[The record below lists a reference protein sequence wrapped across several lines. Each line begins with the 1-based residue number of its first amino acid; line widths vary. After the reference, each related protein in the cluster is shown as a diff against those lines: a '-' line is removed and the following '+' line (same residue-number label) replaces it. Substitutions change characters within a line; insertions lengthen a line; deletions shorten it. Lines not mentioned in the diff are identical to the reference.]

1 MTYVH
6 AHLGATEV
14 LANDGKLSGTLPLG
28 LVLLGL
34 TSTEEGD
41 LPVSIIDDL
50 TDGIKGGLVVGEG
63 VGALAV
69 AVVELELDVSLLDL
83 AGGEGVT
90 LLDVLV
96 NPFDFLKL
104 GLVLEGNILYHMK
117 RPEAATLR
125 VRHRIS
131 SLK

>member
-41 LPVSIIDDL
+41 IPVSIIYDL
-50 TDGIKGGLVVGEG
+50 TDGIEGGLVVGEG

-69 AVVELELDVSLLDL
+69 AVVELELHVSLLDL
-83 AGGEGVT
+83 AGGEGGG
-90 LLDVLV
+90 LSLLV
-96 NPFDFLKL
+96 NPIDFLKL

>member
-14 LANDGKLSGTLPLG
+14 LADDGKLSGALPLG

-41 LPVSIIDDL
+41 IPVSIIYDL
-50 TDGIKGGLVVGEG
+50 TDGIEGGLVVGEG
-63 VGALAV
+63 VGARAV
-69 AVVELELDVSLLDL
+69 AVVELELHVSLLDL
-83 AGGEGVT
+83 AGGEGVSLSLIV
-90 LLDVLV
+90 LLL
-96 NPFDFLKL
+96 DFLKL